1 MIGFEPCQ
9 VINTSPA
16 LSDSSKYRDVR
27 LWDSANGY
35 CVRTIQYHTDWVRN
49 IYPSLDAKFIL
60 SIGDDI
66 LFDYR
71 ILYQTEK

>member
-1 MIGFEPCQ
+1 MIGFEPCK
-9 VINTSPA
+9 VMNTSPA

-27 LWDSANGY
+27 LWDAANGY

-66 LFDYR
+66 LFDYG
-71 ILYQTEK
+71 IFYQSEK